1 MPIDPKAAE
10 ARKKIEELLKKMDS
24 SKSDSDK
31 LGNLIKEGNALKGDK
46 DNPD

>member
-10 ARKKIEELLKKMDS
+10 ARKKIEELLKGMHSTKA
-24 SKSDSDK
+24 DSDK
-31 LGNLIKEGNALKGDK
+31 LHNLIKEGNALKGDK

>member
-10 ARKKIEELLKKMDS
+10 ARKKIEELLKSIHSNKADC
-24 SKSDSDK
+24 DK
-31 LGNLIKEGNALKGDK
+31 LGAVIKEGNALKGDK

>member
-10 ARKKIEELLKKMDS
+10 ARKKIEEMLKDIDP
-24 SKSDSDK
+24 SKPDSDK

-46 DNPD
+46 DNPY